1 MNNEI
6 INFKDS
12 LPSIEKSSLDIFGNI
27 ITQYFNFKKNTA
39 EIKYETKKLKKETK
53 IFIKRIDSELQKS
66 LNKNNNDFKREM
78 YRLKTIAKSLDENA
92 ENKKIILENISELIK
107 RISNPTTPLPIIE
120 ITYNLILSQTQLFQ
134 DESNQ
139 NIEKLKLM
147 SDFNQN
153 QILIEGR

>member
-53 IFIKRIDSELQKS
+53 IFIKQIDSELQKS

-92 ENKKIILENISELIK
+92 ENKKI
-107 RISNPTTPLPIIE
+107 
-120 ITYNLILSQTQLFQ
+120 F
-134 DESNQ
+134 
-139 NIEKLKLM
+139 
-147 SDFNQN
+147 
-153 QILIEGR
+153 

>member
-12 LPSIEKSSLDIFGNI
+12 LPSIEKSSLNIFGNI
-27 ITQYFNFKKNTA
+27 ISQYFNFKKNTA

>member
-139 NIEKLKLM
+139 DIEKLKLM